1 MPSSRTSAQII
12 TKARELADQTQ
23 YLTTGDAFVPDAEAL
38 GRVNDALAALWEM
51 MLTRDAE
58 ALLTRRVSLS
68 APGDADEPD
77 FPTDFY
83 KLVGF
88 WVLDGGHYRR
98 LTRLPE
104 DEIDDYS
111 YDPARIDTPR
121 HYLLRSAGTT
131 GLYTNI
137 IRPQLFPSPGS
148 VARTYRLDYVP
159 DAPLF
164 DNDSDPPA
172 DSIELPNHWW
182 RWIEYETAIGLLI
195 KEESD
200 PSGLMSQQQKAE
212 GLILRSMT
220 DMDYSEP
227 RRIKDV
233 RGITARA
240 RFNRDLERWRRERW

>member
-88 WVLDGGHYRR
+88 WVLDSGHYRR

-104 DEIDDYS
+104 DEIDDYN

-121 HYLLRSAGTT
+121 HYLLRSAGAT

-137 IRPQLFPSPGS
+137 IRPQLFPAPGS

-164 DNDSDPPA
+164 DADSDPPV
-172 DSIELPNHWW
+172 DTIELPNHWW

-200 PSGLMSQQQKAE
+200 PSGLLTQQQKAE